1 MVNDQTYRICA
12 RCIMDTTDPDIFF
25 DENGICNHCNQHDQ
39 VYAELVPNGPDAE
52 NQLSKL
58 VSKIKEKGNGRKY
71 DCIIGLSGGVDSTY
85 VAFLVKKL
93 GLRPLAVHL
102 DNGWNSELAVKNVEN
117 IVTKLGID
125 LYTIVIN
132 WEEFRDLQ
140 LAYLRSGVVDL
151 EATSDHAIFA
161 SLYKLA
167 KENDVTYVINGTNV
181 ATESIMPKSWYY
193 GRKDDLVNLKD
204 IYKKHGSGK
213 KLKTFPTQ
221 GFLKLLYFNLF
232 HKLESVSILNYV
244 PYVKSD
250 IKKIIQN
257 ELGWRDYGGKHHES
271 IITKFYQSYILP
283 QKFGIDKRRA
293 HLSSLICSGQITRED
308 AIQEIEKPLYS
319 SASELESDIEY
330 IIKKLRITRSEFDNI
345 INSNPKS
352 HRDFKTDTWMRDLF
366 YKAVSI
372 KKKYRKSNSGLI
384 TKK

>member
-1 MVNDQTYRICA
+1 MIKDKPYRICS

-25 DENGICNHCNQHDQ
+25 DENGVCNHCNQHDR

-52 NQLSKL
+52 KQLSKL
-58 VSKIKEKGNGRKY
+58 VTRIKEKGKGKKY

-140 LAYLRSGVVDL
+140 LAYLKSGVVDL
-151 EATSDHAIFA
+151 EVTSDHAIFA

-167 KENDVTYVINGTNV
+167 KDNDISFVISGTNV

-193 GRKDDLVNLKD
+193 GSKDDLTNLKD
-204 IYKKHGSGK
+204 IYNKYGSGK
-213 KLKTFPTQ
+213 KLKTYPTQ

-232 HKLESVSILNYV
+232 HKLESVSILNYM
-244 PYVKSD
+244 PYVKSEVKEI
-250 IKKIIQN
+250 IKK

-271 IITKFYQSYILP
+271 LITKFYQSYILP
-283 QKFGIDKRRA
+283 KRFGIDKRRA
-293 HLSSLICSGQITRED
+293 HLSNLICSGQLTREEALID
-308 AIQEIEKPLYS
+308 IQKPLY
-319 SASELESDIEY
+319 ASQFELEKDTEY
-330 IIKKLRITRSEFDNI
+330 IIKKFGISRSEFDTI
-345 INSNPKS
+345 MNSQTNR
-352 HRDFKTDTWMRDLF
+352 HEDYKTDKWIRHIF
-366 YKAVSI
+366 YSVIRKNLLKRKA
-372 KKKYRKSNSGLI
+372 
-384 TKK
+384 

>member
-1 MVNDQTYRICA
+1 MHTLYHGYHGSGY
-12 RCIMDTTDPDIFF
+12 FF
-25 DENGICNHCNQHDQ
+25 DENGVCNHCHQHDT
-39 VYAELVPNGPDAE
+39 VYAQLVPSVE
-52 NQLSKL
+52 NAKVELER
-58 VSKIKEKGNGRKY
+58 VVNKIKVNGKGKKY

-85 VAFLVKKL
+85 VALLVKNL

-102 DNGWNSELAVKNVEN
+102 DNGWDSELAVKNVEN

-132 WEEFRDLQ
+132 WQEFRDLQ
-140 LAYLRSGVVDL
+140 LAYLKAGVIDL

-167 KENDVTYVINGTNV
+167 KENDVSYVINGTNV

-193 GRKDDLVNLKD
+193 SRKDDLVNLKD

-250 IKKIIQN
+250 IKEIIRN

-283 QKFGIDKRRA
+283 QKFGVDKRRA
-293 HLSSLICSGQITRED
+293 HLSSLVCSGQITRDD
-308 AIQEIEKPLYS
+308 ALDQIRKPLYS
-319 SASELESDIEY
+319 SESELESDIEY
-330 IIKKLRITRSEFDNI
+330 ITKKLGISRDEFDNI
-345 INSNPKS
+345 INSTPKS
-352 HRDFKTDTWMRDLF
+352 HQDFKTDTWMRDLF
-366 YKAVSI
+366 YKAVSLR
-372 KKKYRKSNSGLI
+372 KKYRKSNHGLNARGQDLGFS
-384 TKK
+384 